1 MSNMP
6 IHRYVPS
13 FFLFLLLMA
22 GNRLGA
28 QMTVDSRLLRDDYL
42 LKGSVKSVTEAHWDA
57 DGNFIGRQNNL
68 FSRTGKVLEEIVFF
82 GEGEQD
88 IESMKVYDYNAD
100 GTVAAFY
107 HYARGGE
114 NYAVMERF
122 VHWIAFYDKQNRLLR
137 KTTFDFQ
144 PKADKYGT
152 TIWTRSREELFVP
165 RDGKNDTIYTFDK
178 KTGRTVT
185 MRYDIKDQ
193 DAPTEGHATYTYTAK
208 GDTASIVYD
217 DPTGSKPMRR
227 DYDYKYVS
235 TKQKAAGV
243 QEGGGQGRAISPVL
257 QKRQQEAEKKAKKEG
272 KTADTLRL
280 EQKTV
285 TTRYKED
292 NRVVVRTERY
302 DDSSK
307 LVNLN
312 ITETSDGGKKQVVE
326 YRYNAKYQLFELE
339 TTRYVG
345 TEMVYQMKD
354 RFTYDRNGN
363 PASRNRSGMSL
374 TRPATWKFY
383 YRDFDKQKNWTSRTY
398 EGPAM
403 ETVSTSVSPQGNTIE
418 KITYEG
424 SAKET
429 DTRVIKYY

>member
-1 MSNMP
+1 MYYSKYP
-6 IHRYVPS
+6 ALIA
-13 FFLFLLLMA
+13 LLLLMMS
-22 GNRLGA
+22 GTRVSA
-28 QMTVDSRLLRDDYL
+28 QMTVDSRLLRDDYR
-42 LKGSVKSVTEAHWDA
+42 LKGTVKSVTEAHWDA

-88 IESMKVYDYNAD
+88 IESMKLYDYNAD
-100 GTVAAFY
+100 GTLAAYY

-122 VHWIAFYDKQNRLLR
+122 AHWVAFYDKKNHLLR
-137 KTTFDFQ
+137 KTCFDFQ

-152 TIWTRSREELFVP
+152 PIWTRSREELFMP
-165 RDGKNDTIYTFDK
+165 RDGKNDTVYTFDK
-178 KTGRTVT
+178 KSGRTVS
-185 MRYDIKDQ
+185 MRYDIQDQ
-193 DAPTEGHATYTYTAK
+193 EVPTEGRATYTYTAK

-235 TKQKAAGV
+235 TKQKAADV

-272 KTADTLRL
+272 KEADTLRL
-280 EQKTV
+280 ELKTV

-326 YRYNAKYQLFELE
+326 YRYNAKYQLQEIE
-339 TTRYVG
+339 TTRYIG
-345 TEMVYQMKD
+345 TDLVYQIKD
-354 RFTYDRNGN
+354 RFAYDRNGN
-363 PASRNRSGMSL
+363 PVTRTRSGKSV
-374 TRPATWKFY
+374 TRQATWKFL
-383 YRDFDKQKNWTSRTY
+383 YRDFDDQKNWTSRTY
-398 EGPAM
+398 VGPAS
-403 ETVSTSVSPQGNTIE
+403 ETETSSVTPAGNTLV

-424 SAKET
+424 EAQET
-429 DTRVIKYY
+429 DTRIIKYY